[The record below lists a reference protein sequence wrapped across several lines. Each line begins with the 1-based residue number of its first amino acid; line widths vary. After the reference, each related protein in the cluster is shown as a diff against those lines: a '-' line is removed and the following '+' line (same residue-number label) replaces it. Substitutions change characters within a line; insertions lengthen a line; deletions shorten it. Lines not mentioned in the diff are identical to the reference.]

1 MDLTQSLYTMDSFMK
16 ESERTCVLELTKELL
31 FYEFNIDLPLTLY
44 LYVHCALSNRLLRF
58 FHLRN

>member
-1 MDLTQSLYTMDSFMK
+1 
-16 ESERTCVLELTKELL
+16 LTKELL
-31 FYEFNIDLPLTLY
+31 FYEFNIDLPLTLC